1 MTRSWHL
8 VADIGGTNARYGVI
22 CAESGNLDQVCL
34 HSVAQY
40 PNFHDSLSHFLT
52 EIRAH
57 ATYAMNP
64 THTCLGVASVPDAEE
79 ILFTNSSWRFTRRS
93 VQDLLNDTHLSVI
106 NDFTAVGYVIPH
118 LQPSD
123 YIEIGGH
130 GVKSHKPAIVMGP
143 GTGLGVAS
151 IIPSNHGNP
160 FVVGGEGGHVDFAP
174 VTPLEISILEELQ
187 KRFERV
193 SIERVL
199 SGAGIVNLY
208 HAIALIKGRQTQF
221 DTASEIAESA
231 SLGSNS
237 LAASAMNA
245 FFGILGSTAGNLAL
259 TLGAQGGVYIAGG
272 ITPRY
277 PNLLNNSDF
286 RARFEAKGRY
296 KSYLQPIPLRV
307 ITKDHLGLLGA
318 AHYITLLENL

>member
-1 MTRSWHL
+1 MTRPWHL

-64 THTCLGVASVPDAEE
+64 THTCLGVASVPDTEE

-106 NDFTAVGYVIPH
+106 NDFTAVGYAIPH

-130 GVKSHKPAIVMGP
+130 GIKSHKPAIVMGP

-174 VTPLEISILEELQ
+174 VTPLEISVLEELQ

-221 DTASEIAESA
+221 ETASEIAESA
-231 SLGSNS
+231 SQGSDS

-277 PNLLNNSDF
+277 PNLLHNSDF